1 MVISFLILHRNLAP
15 IDVPGNDDSLY
26 VTAQIVYFILFL
38 ILVALILMNLL
49 LNELISYLK
58 MNQL

>member
-26 VTAQIVYFILFL
+26 VTAQIVYFLFL

-49 LNELISYLK
+49 VNELISYLQ